1 MSTLT
6 LTATDADSGSVT
18 VTNGTGT
25 VDNTKTANETVLTA
39 TFTMPAKNVTVS
51 LTAVNAN

>member
-18 VTNGTGT
+18 VTTGT